1 MLIGELAKKM
11 GVNPKTI
18 RFYEEIGLMPA
29 PDRTPSG
36 YRQFSNDDL
45 ERLRFI
51 RSAQRLNLRLP
62 EIQEILAFRERGE
75 RPCGYVLAL
84 MKQQVDEID
93 RKIAEMAQLRNQ
105 LIELSSYVDDLPASN
120 AKYCQ
125 LVEHEKR
132 SHDSAQ
138 TS

>member
-75 RPCGYVLAL
+75 QPC
-84 MKQQVDEID
+84 
-93 RKIAEMAQLRNQ
+93 
-105 LIELSSYVDDLPASN
+105 
-120 AKYCQ
+120 
-125 LVEHEKR
+125 
-132 SHDSAQ
+132 
-138 TS
+138 

>member
-1 MLIGELAKKM
+1 MLIGELAKET

-18 RFYEEIGLMPA
+18 RFYEEIGLMPT

-36 YRQFSNDDL
+36 YRQFSDDDL

-51 RSAQRLNLRLP
+51 RSAQRLNLRLT
-62 EIQEILAFRERGE
+62 EIQEILALRERGE

-93 RKIAEMAQLRNQ
+93 RKIEEMAQLRNQ
-105 LIELSSYVDDLPASN
+105 LIELSSYADLPPSN

-132 SHDSAQ
+132 SHNFAKPS
-138 TS
+138 

>member
-1 MLIGELAKKM
+1 MLIGELAKEM

-36 YRQFSNDDL
+36 YRQFSDDDL

-62 EIQEILAFRERGE
+62 EIQEILALRERGR
-75 RPCGYVLAL
+75 RPCG
-84 MKQQVDEID
+84 
-93 RKIAEMAQLRNQ
+93 
-105 LIELSSYVDDLPASN
+105 
-120 AKYCQ
+120 
-125 LVEHEKR
+125 
-132 SHDSAQ
+132 
-138 TS
+138 

>member
-75 RPCGYVLAL
+75 QPCGYVIAL
-84 MKQQVDEID
+84 IKQQVYEID
-93 RKIAEMAQLRNQ
+93 RKMAGMAQLRNQ

-120 AKYCQ
+120 AIYCQ